1 MVIELEY
8 ASNDKSGTSN
18 EEEKGRTRTSS
29 LDIPLSSFT
38 LPLSHYSV
46 KGKGKRF

>member
-1 MVIELEY
+1 MLNEMDY
-8 ASNDKSGTSN
+8 SSNDKSGTSN
-18 EEEKGRTRTSS
+18 EEEKGRTRNSS